1 MKTDPNCIFCK
12 IARGEI
18 PAQKVF
24 EDDRFVAFLDIRPQ
38 ATGHCQLIPKEHHVW
53 VWDLP
58 AGRQVSP
65 NIGAYMEAAQKVAH
79 AQRKAFGTEMI
90 VSHIIGD
97 EVPHAHIWLV
107 PQRHTKNRN
116 LKGEAVAK
124 VIRENMTGTIIL
136 E

>member
-58 AGRQVSP
+58 AGRQASP
-65 NIGAYMEAAQKVAH
+65 NIGEYFEVVKKIANAQ
-79 AQRKAFGTEMI
+79 QKAFSTDWVLSKI
-90 VSHIIGD
+90 VGD
-97 EVPHAHIWLV
+97 EVQHAHIWV
-107 PQRHTKNRN
+107 YPSDGAKGDKNDFTAN
-116 LKGEAVAK
+116 AEK
-124 VIRENMTGTIIL
+124 IL
-136 E
+136 QALA